1 MSLKT
6 FKWDA
11 GKQRAL
17 FLISFSTVR
26 RQVISRRPLLH
37 FPYGVQYKAVFV
49 MECFVI
55 FFSVKIWSIRS
66 IQPLSLLKP
75 ACSSCSLRSTA
86 SERRFMMTCVRIL
99 LGVDNNVMPRQLL
112 HSDRAP
118 YFGILMIIPRFLH
131 QGFSFCLSQ
140 TVLKSDCKMLAV
152 VTASVLNS
160 SALRR
165 SCQIPWGFLRE
176 FMAAI
181 ISFFFWWSGVNN

>member
-6 FKWDA
+6 FKWDVRQ
-11 GKQRAL
+11 QRAL

-26 RQVISRRPLLH
+26 RQVILRRPLLR

-49 MECFVI
+49 MEVFEI

-118 YFGILMIIPRFLH
+118 YFGISMIIPRFLH
-131 QGFSFCLSQ
+131 QGFSFCLIRFWKVIARCLRWSQ
-140 TVLKSDCKMLAV
+140 RLSWTAQHWGGLAK
-152 VTASVLNS
+152 
-160 SALRR
+160 
-165 SCQIPWGFLRE
+165 FLE
-176 FMAAI
+176 VFLENL
-181 ISFFFWWSGVNN
+181 WPQ